1 MTNLMHSPAYEAARK
16 KAEAMLATMT
26 LTEKTGQLSQ
36 FGTSIYSDDEQTF
49 DDHFAEGKVGS
60 YLTIKGAARTNSI
73 QRDLMKATRL
83 PIPALFADDVIHGY
97 RTTFPTPLAQ
107 SCTWDPEMT
116 RLCNE
121 AAAKEAYRAGLKW
134 TFSPMVDIARDPRWG
149 RIMEGYGEDTYLC
162 SRFSEAA
169 VRGYQ
174 GDGETIGKD
183 HVYACMKHYIAY
195 GACIG
200 GRDYNTADLSLQ
212 TLHDVYLPPFQAG
225 IDAGAATV
233 MSAFEDVNGVP
244 ATGNRYLLTD
254 VLRDQ
259 LGFKGFVVSD
269 AGAVAELVPHGFAED
284 IKDAVR
290 LAFGAG
296 CDMIMAGDPYNEY
309 LPALIQEGK
318 ITMEQVDASVLS
330 ILTLKYLCG
339 LMDEPLVDESGED
352 CFFCEA
358 HMDIARRAG
367 REAAVLLE
375 NNGILPM
382 TSESVKGKKIALVGP
397 LAGEEGKQHLL
408 GGWSC
413 LCDPAHTVS
422 IEEGMRKAFGDTCDI
437 LTLRG
442 CGVTC
447 GNSEEEQAAEREQV
461 RQATEAAAH
470 CDVIVA
476 VVGEEAGMSGEANSR
491 SDLTLTGYQGQL
503 LDALIATGKPVV
515 LLVSAG
521 RPLILTPYK
530 DRVAALMLIWQ
541 MGSEAGD
548 AVADLL
554 TGVVSPSGHLTTS
567 QPVCTGQVPIY
578 YNHANTGRPA
588 LGRWPFEAKYRD
600 CQIAPLYPFG
610 YGLSY
615 TSFAYENIRLS
626 ATEMPQDGEITVTLT
641 VRNVGSYDGAAVVQ
655 LYIRDLVGST
665 VRPVKELKGFE
676 KVFLSVG
683 ESREVTLHLPASA
696 LAFHDPG
703 MNLIVE
709 PGKFKLWVGEDCTD
723 ERYGFDFEVK

>member
-1 MTNLMHSPAYEAARK
+1 MNHLMNSPAYEAARK
-16 KAEAMLATMT
+16 KAEALLAQMT

-49 DDHFAEGKVGS
+49 DDHFSEGKVGS
-60 YLTIKGAARTNSI
+60 YLTIKGADRTNGI
-73 QRDLMKATRL
+73 QRDLLKATRL

-107 SCTWDPEMT
+107 SCSWNPEVT
-116 RLCNE
+116 RRCNE
-121 AAAKEAYRAGLKW
+121 VAAKEAYRAGLKW
-134 TFSPMVDIARDPRWG
+134 VFSPMVDIARDPRWG

-162 SRFSEAA
+162 SRFAEAA

-174 GDGETIGKD
+174 GDGETVGKD
-183 HVYACMKHYIAY
+183 HVYACMKHYVAY
-195 GACIG
+195 GACEG

-212 TLHDVYLPPFQAG
+212 TLHDVYLPPFKAG

-259 LGFKGFVVSD
+259 FGFRGFVVSD
-269 AGAVAELVPHGFAED
+269 AGAVNELIPHGFAED
-284 IKDAVR
+284 LKDAVR

-296 CDMIMAGDPYNEY
+296 CDMIMAGDPYNDC
-309 LPALIQEGK
+309 LPQLIEEGK

-339 LMDEPLVDESGED
+339 LMDEPFVDADGEK
-352 CFFCEA
+352 CFFCDEHMEA
-358 HMDIARRAG
+358 ARLAA
-367 REAAVLLE
+367 RETAVLLE
-375 NNGILPM
+375 NNGILPL
-382 TSESVKGKKIALVGP
+382 TADRVAGKRIALVGP

-422 IEEGMRKAFGDTCDI
+422 IEEGMHEALDGQCEIVTVRGCGILCEDTAEAHAAEAKGIREAAEVASTCDI
-437 LTLRG
+437 
-442 CGVTC
+442 
-447 GNSEEEQAAEREQV
+447 
-461 RQATEAAAH
+461 
-470 CDVIVA
+470 IIA
-476 VVGEEAGMSGEANSR
+476 VVGEEAGMAGEANSR
-491 SDLTLTGYQGQL
+491 SDLNLAGHQGEL
-503 LDALIATGKPVV
+503 IDALIHTGKPVI

-521 RPLILTPYK
+521 RPLVLTPYK

-541 MGSEAGD
+541 PGSAAGD

-578 YNHANTGRPA
+578 YNHVNTGRPA

-600 CQIAPLYPFG
+600 CQIPPLYPFG

-615 TSFAYENIRLS
+615 TTFAYEDIHLS
-626 ATEMPQDGEITVTLT
+626 NTSMAADGDLTVTLT
-641 VRNVGSYDGAAVVQ
+641 VRNTGACAGAAVVQ
-655 LYIRDLVGST
+655 LYIRDLVGCR

-676 KVFLSVG
+676 KVFLEAG
-683 ESREVTLHLPASA
+683 ESRRVTLRLPASS
-696 LAFHDPG
+696 LAFHDAA
-703 MNLIVE
+703 MNRIVE
-709 PGKFKLWVGEDCTD
+709 PGKFRLWVGEHCAD
-723 ERYGFDFEVK
+723 ERYAFEFDII